1 MVTPRSILDTSA
13 LAAFVFGEAGSDK
26 VEAALP
32 GAVSALCYSEL
43 AALLLMRG
51 KPARDV
57 RSFIFGLPID
67 VVSFDVERALAAARL
82 RPMTQHLGLSLAD
95 RACLALSIELRLP
108 VFTADRAWLA
118 VKNAGEI
125 RRIR

>member
-1 MVTPRSILDTSA
+1 
-13 LAAFVFGEAGSDK
+13 
-26 VEAALP
+26 
-32 GAVSALCYSEL
+32 
-43 AALLLMRG
+43 MRG

-57 RSFIFGLPID
+57 RSFISGLPID
-67 VVSFDVERALAAARL
+67 VVSFDMERALAAARL

-95 RACLALSIELRLP
+95 RACLALGIELRLP